1 MVLFEK
7 HILNNGLKIL
17 VHRDKTTP
25 MAAVNILYDVGAR
38 DEDPD
43 RTGFAHLF
51 EHLMFEGSVN
61 IPHYDRPLQH
71 AGGEN
76 NAFTTNDITNYYLT
90 LPVANLELAFWL
102 ESDRMLSLA
111 FSEEKLHT
119 QKNVVVEEYKQSY
132 LNQPYGDAWL
142 LLQPLAYDVHPY
154 RWATIG
160 AEIDHI
166 KKATLDD
173 VKAFFGTYYHPA
185 NAILSV
191 AGNVNPQEV
200 FQLAEK
206 WFGDIPAQKKP
217 TRRLPAEPQQQIEK
231 QHAVERDVPQDQV
244 YIAFHMCDRNH
255 PDFHATDL
263 LSDLLANGESARLT
277 GKLVHDRKI
286 FSEINA
292 YITGSIDPGLF
303 IITGKPHP
311 DTDIHLAEQSIWQE
325 LKLLIDDL
333 VGDRELQKVKNKV
346 EAGHTF
352 SESNVLA
359 KAMNLSYYELLG
371 NANLLNEQVDAWF
384 RVTPD
389 DIQRLAGK
397 LFRRDNASVLH
408 YLKKDASEIK
418 NFITK

>member
-17 VHRDKTTP
+17 VHRDPTTP

-38 DEDPD
+38 DEDPE

-90 LPVANLELAFWL
+90 LPAQNLELAFWL
-102 ESDRMLSLA
+102 ESDRMLGLA
-111 FSEEKLHT
+111 FSEEKLQT
-119 QKNVVVEEYKQSY
+119 QKDVVVEEFKQSY

-142 LLQPLAYDVHPY
+142 LLQPLTYDVHPY

-160 AEIDHI
+160 AEMDHI
-166 KKATLDD
+166 RNASLDD
-173 VKAFFGTYYHPA
+173 VKAFFKKFYHPA

-191 AGNVNPQEV
+191 AGNVDPQEV

-206 WFGDIPAQKKP
+206 WFGNIPAQKKHS
-217 TRRLPAEPQQQIEK
+217 RNLPAEPPQDVEK
-231 QHAVERDVPQDQV
+231 RKKVKREVPQDQI

-277 GKLVHDRKI
+277 GKLLHDQKL

-292 YITGSIDPGLF
+292 YITGSMDPGLF
-303 IITGKPHP
+303 IITGKPH
-311 DTDIHLAEQSIWQE
+311 TDIDIVHAEQAIWQE
-325 LKLLIDDL
+325 LKQLADEVI
-333 VGDRELQKVKNKV
+333 GDRELQKVKNKV
-346 EAGHTF
+346 EASHTF
-352 SESNVLA
+352 SESNVVA
-359 KAMNLSYYELLG
+359 KAMNLAYYELLG
-371 NANLLNEQVDAWF
+371 DANRLNQQVEAWF

-389 DIQRLAGK
+389 AIQRIAK
-397 LFRRDNASVLH
+397 RLFQQNNASVLH
-408 YLKKDASEIK
+408 YLKKESDELL
-418 NFITK
+418 NPNTL